1 MFDRPIRVR
10 QTPPQVSPFFL
21 EEVEDL
27 KRVVPRTS
35 TETEAAYDMRILN
48 MIAEYE
54 MKATDAMGD
63 LLEDSHYFENDGANW
78 GFD

>member
-1 MFDRPIRVR
+1 M
-10 QTPPQVSPFFL
+10 SPFFL

-48 MIAEYE
+48 MIAEAAEHVYE

>member
-1 MFDRPIRVR
+1 MDPREDDLFSNRIILLPGK
-10 QTPPQVSPFFL
+10 PF
-21 EEVEDL
+21 
-27 KRVVPRTS
+27 
-35 TETEAAYDMRILN
+35 ETEAAYDMRMLN
-48 MIAEYE
+48 MIKRSNSMIAAHEYE

>member
-1 MFDRPIRVR
+1 MLNSSMIA
-10 QTPPQVSPFFL
+10 
-21 EEVEDL
+21 
-27 KRVVPRTS
+27 
-35 TETEAAYDMRILN
+35 EAAEH
-48 MIAEYE
+48 EYE